1 MPTMES
7 SMPWREEFAVAR
19 RRSIA
24 AWTVAALSIASIIAS
39 LVVKAAFGQ
48 VLGAEDTALI
58 VPGLL
63 GGVAFAVVGAL
74 IASRSGNAVGW
85 VFLAIAASFSVS
97 LPAQNWVDAAIAEG
111 RYLPFTGVANWLSQ
125 WAFFLSLG
133 LLAAVFYLFPTGSL
147 PSPGW
152 RLPWRVYEASL
163 ATIVVGFAVL
173 PYRWDG
179 IEGVIVTNPA
189 GIEALEPVLGV
200 VLAVA
205 GFGLVVTSFV
215 GLASLIVR
223 ARGADAE
230 LRQQIRWLGA
240 VGRAGGVLFLL
251 LLVAGFTS
259 GNRESGF
266 AAVAADALMV
276 LLVITIVVGVP
287 VTTAVAIFR
296 FRLYDLDLV
305 IKKTVVFA
313 VVVALFLAM
322 GAVVAVLVATGIVPS
337 LADSPTMLVALG
349 LVFGLLAL
357 PLYRVATRLADRIVF
372 GGRATPYEVL
382 TQFSERVGETFAD
395 EDVLPRMAAVLGAGT
410 GAASATVW
418 LLLGGD
424 LDPATTWPA
433 GAETPVRAPADAVE
447 VLHHG
452 EPLGALSVT
461 MPASDPMNPSKARL
475 VRDLAAQAGP
485 VLANVRLIEELRAS
499 RQRLVAAQDEE
510 RRRLERNIHDG
521 VQQQLV
527 ALNVQLGLLAK
538 MTSGDPD
545 RAASVASTLQEQATA
560 TLDDLRDLA
569 RGIYPPLLADQG
581 LRTALEA
588 QARKAALP
596 TTVRGDGIARYP
608 QDVEAAVYFTVL
620 EALNNV
626 AKYAGATEATVTL
639 REDGGRLAFAVTD
652 DGDGFDQA
660 SVSHGTGLQGMADR
674 LDAVRG
680 GLRIES
686 TPGAG
691 TTVSGWVPIA
701 GSAL

>member
-1 MPTMES
+1 
-7 SMPWREEFAVAR
+7 
-19 RRSIA
+19 
-24 AWTVAALSIASIIAS
+24 
-39 LVVKAAFGQ
+39 
-48 VLGAEDTALI
+48 
-58 VPGLL
+58 
-63 GGVAFAVVGAL
+63 
-74 IASRSGNAVGW
+74 
-85 VFLAIAASFSVS
+85 
-97 LPAQNWVDAAIAEG
+97 
-111 RYLPFTGVANWLSQ
+111 
-125 WAFFLSLG
+125 
-133 LLAAVFYLFPTGSL
+133 
-147 PSPGW
+147 
-152 RLPWRVYEASL
+152 
-163 ATIVVGFAVL
+163 
-173 PYRWDG
+173 
-179 IEGVIVTNPA
+179 
-189 GIEALEPVLGV
+189 
-200 VLAVA
+200 
-205 GFGLVVTSFV
+205 
-215 GLASLIVR
+215 
-223 ARGADAE
+223 
-230 LRQQIRWLGA
+230 
-240 VGRAGGVLFLL
+240 

-313 VVVALFLAM
+313 VAVALFLAM

>member
-1 MPTMES
+1 
-7 SMPWREEFAVAR
+7 MPWPEAFAVAR
-19 RRSIA
+19 RRAIA
-24 AWTVAALSIASIIAS
+24 AGTVAALSIASIIAS
-39 LVVKAAFGQ
+39 RVVKAAFGL

-147 PSPGW
+147 PSPRW
-152 RLPWRVYEASL
+152 RLPWRVYVASL
-163 ATIVVGFAVL
+163 ATTVVGFAVL

-179 IEGVIVTNPA
+179 IDGVIVTNPA

-200 VLAVA
+200 VLGVA
-205 GFGLVVTSFV
+205 GLGLVVTSFV